1 MDLGRSRAPRQW
13 GQRINAGQDGQ
24 PPRRPRGA
32 CFNCGKEGHFARD
45 CRQPKQARANVGWA
59 PEPTMYQAPPGWVY
73 QGETQAS
80 AQPQTDNSIE
90 ELHARVLSLSPE
102 DKGRLLQSYGAPTE
116 ETQEK
121 DF

>member
-1 MDLGRSRAPRQW
+1 
-13 GQRINAGQDGQ
+13 
-24 PPRRPRGA
+24 
-32 CFNCGKEGHFARD
+32 
-45 CRQPKQARANVGWA
+45 
-59 PEPTMYQAPPGWVY
+59 MYQAPPGWVY
-73 QGETQAS
+73 QGES
-80 AQPQTDNSIE
+80 QPNTDNPVE

>member
-1 MDLGRSRAPRQW
+1 MDLGCSRAPQPW

-24 PPRRPRGA
+24 MQRRPKGA

-45 CRQPKQARANVGWA
+45 CRQLKQARANMGWA
-59 PEPTMYQAPPGWVY
+59 PDPTAYQAPPGWVY
-73 QGETQAS
+73 QGETPSNGQS
-80 AQPQTDNSIE
+80 NDSIE
-90 ELHARVLSLSPE
+90 ELHTRVLSLSPE
-102 DKGRLLQSYGAPTE
+102 DKGRLLQSYGALTE